1 MKAIRVI
8 SLLAVLLTA
17 APSHAE
23 ETPGCV
29 VPAYLL
35 ATENALPKVG
45 DAIRT
50 RKRLE
55 VLVVGSGSSA
65 LPGADGA
72 SMSYPARTE
81 AALREALSGVNV
93 SVKTDLR
100 PKKTAA
106 EAAQNFGQ
114 IIDKLPADQKPD
126 LVIWQTGTVDAIRAI
141 DPDDFRAALDTG
153 VEALQKMPSC
163 HLVHLARLCPHRN
176 LRMALAHPPAVRP
189 LKDSLLPHGRFLV
202 EQAMREQGL
211 TVTGLANGVA
221 VTCSV
226 SAVNGAG
233 TGPATAAAPVM
244 PSVARGACG
253 VPGLAPADRR

>member
-45 DAIRT
+45 DAIKT

-153 VEALQKMPSC
+153 VEALQK
-163 HLVHLARLCPHRN
+163 
-176 LRMALAHPPAVRP
+176 
-189 LKDSLLPHGRFLV
+189 
-202 EQAMREQGL
+202 
-211 TVTGLANGVA
+211 
-221 VTCSV
+221 
-226 SAVNGAG
+226 AG
-233 TGPATAAAPVM
+233 TDVLLMNLQYNPRMETMLSVGPYNDTIRVVAQQYEVPVFDRFSIMRHWNDVGDFDLFGSVHGYGMAKRVHDCIGRSLAALIVEA
-244 PSVARGACG
+244 SRIN
-253 VPGLAPADRR
+253 PAELRIQR

>member
-153 VEALQKMPSC
+153 VEALQK
-163 HLVHLARLCPHRN
+163 
-176 LRMALAHPPAVRP
+176 
-189 LKDSLLPHGRFLV
+189 
-202 EQAMREQGL
+202 
-211 TVTGLANGVA
+211 
-221 VTCSV
+221 
-226 SAVNGAG
+226 AG
-233 TGPATAAAPVM
+233 TDVLLMNLQYNPRMETMLSVGPYNDTIRVVAQQYEVPVFDRFSIMRHWNDVGDFDLFGSVHGYGMAKRVHDCIGRSLAALIVEA
-244 PSVARGACG
+244 SRIN
-253 VPGLAPADRR
+253 PAELRIQR

>member
-1 MKAIRVI
+1 
-8 SLLAVLLTA
+8 
-17 APSHAE
+17 
-23 ETPGCV
+23 V

-45 DAIRT
+45 DAIKT

-114 IIDKLPADQKPD
+114 IIDKLPADRSQ
-126 LVIWQTGTVDAIRAI
+126 IW
-141 DPDDFRAALDTG
+141 
-153 VEALQKMPSC
+153 
-163 HLVHLARLCPHRN
+163 
-176 LRMALAHPPAVRP
+176 
-189 LKDSLLPHGRFLV
+189 
-202 EQAMREQGL
+202 
-211 TVTGLANGVA
+211 
-221 VTCSV
+221 
-226 SAVNGAG
+226 
-233 TGPATAAAPVM
+233 
-244 PSVARGACG
+244 
-253 VPGLAPADRR
+253 